1 MRLWYQRDSGCPGKP
16 RQKNHTEGMGE
27 PDEPCEPPTSFKWV
41 IIAALVIWA
50 LGAVAIFFT
59 RY

>member
-1 MRLWYQRDSGCPGKP
+1 MA
-16 RQKNHTEGMGE
+16 E
-27 PDEPCEPPTSFKWV
+27 PNQQVEPPTSFKWV

-50 LGAVAIFFT
+50 LGAVGIFFT

>member
-1 MRLWYQRDSGCPGKP
+1 MRLSYQRDSGCPGKP
-16 RQKNHTEGMGE
+16 RRKNDTDSMAE
-27 PDEPCEPPTSFKWV
+27 PHQQVEPPTSFKWV

-50 LGAVAIFFT
+50 LGAVGIFFT